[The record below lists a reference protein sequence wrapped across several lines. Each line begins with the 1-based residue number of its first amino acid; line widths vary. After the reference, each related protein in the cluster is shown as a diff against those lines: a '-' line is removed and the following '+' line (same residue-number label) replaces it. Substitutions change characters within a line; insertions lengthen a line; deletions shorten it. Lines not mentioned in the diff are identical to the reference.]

1 MNTINLL
8 PDYIYTYAYNE
19 DECSLC
25 HLEMRSFFGIDTTSN
40 IIRSSIDIDPSRSP
54 FMKERIEIMYE
65 GDNLPEILQQVEAIQ
80 LNGSTF
86 KVIFN
91 KINDLDP
98 SVKIEYDD
106 RRIIE
111 RDLGLHIDGEADVH
125 HPDHTFGIITLGGRW
140 YFGKYMKNEP
150 IWFQHMKKPRNY
162 SIALGTRLARAAVNI
177 AIPKPIGITAIDPCC
192 GIGTVVIEA
201 LSMGIHI
208 VGRDLN
214 PHIIQGAR
222 ANTAHFGYETEL
234 TLGDICDVHSSYDVA
249 ILDMPYNLFSST
261 TPEEQLSLLQHTRRF
276 ANKVVIITIETMD
289 EMIAEAGF
297 VITDR
302 CVAKKR
308 SFSRQ
313 IIVCE

>member
-1 MNTINLL
+1 MNTDNRL
-8 PDYIYTYAYNE
+8 PAYIYTYAYSD
-19 DECSLC
+19 DERSLC

-40 IIRSSIDIDPSRSP
+40 ILRSSIDIDPSRSP
-54 FMKERIEIMYE
+54 FMKERIEVMYE
-65 GDNLPEILQQVEAIQ
+65 GDHLSDILEQVEAIQ

-98 SVKIEYDD
+98 AVKIEYDD

-111 RDLGLHIDGEADVH
+111 RDLGLHIHGEADVH
-125 HPDHTFGIITLGGRW
+125 HPDHIFSIITLGGRW
-140 YFGKYMKNEP
+140 YFGKCVLNEP

-162 SIALGTRLARAAVNI
+162 SIALGTRLARAVANI
-177 AIPKPIGITAIDPCC
+177 AVPKPLGITAIDPCC

-208 VGRDLN
+208 VGRDIN

-222 ANTAHFGYETEL
+222 ENAAHFGLEAEL
-234 TLGDICDVHSSYDVA
+234 TFGDICDVTKSYDVA
-249 ILDMPYNLFSST
+249 IMDMPYNLFSST

-276 ANKVVIITIETMD
+276 ASKVVIITIETID
-289 EMIAEAGF
+289 EMITEAGF
-297 VITDR
+297 VIIDR

-308 SFSRQ
+308 AFSRQ